1 MALTIADR
9 VRETTVTTGTGT
21 IALGGAVSNFE
32 TFTANLSNSDTT
44 YYAIVDNTNGAFE
57 VGLGTFTSSGT
68 TLARTT
74 IIASSNSNSAV
85 NLGAGTKDVFITIP
99 ASKMVIK
106 DASNAVDVPSLKI
119 NSTAV
124 SSTAAELNILSGKSF
139 VDEDDMSSN
148 SATGIPSQQSV
159 KAYVDNQQS
168 MGDGFYLEDDDG
180 TEVQITESKEVKIIG
195 SGVTT
200 NWTDTDNGT
209 DGDPYDLTITV
220 DAAQTGITSLLAT
233 DIKIGEDDQTK
244 IDFETADEIHF
255 YASNAEQV
263 YVADGILGPETD
275 SDVDLGTTGV
285 RFKDAYVDSVT
296 VTDNVTIGGTLTVN
310 GTTTTINST
319 TTTVD
324 DPIFTLGGDTAPGSD
339 DNKDRGIEFRWHNG
353 SAAKIGF
360 FGYDDSATAFT
371 VIPDATNSSEV
382 FSGTVGNA
390 VFGETT
396 VSKIILPDVTSGKI
410 LVGDGASY
418 EEVAMSGDV
427 GIASTGATT
436 IQADAVEASMLN
448 DNVISSQTELASGL
462 ASTDELLVSDAGTIK
477 RMDMSVVTTFMTSEG
492 FSKDDPTALAIALG

>member
-1 MALTIADR
+1 M
-9 VRETTVTTGTGT
+9 
-21 IALGGAVSNFE
+21 
-32 TFTANLSNSDTT
+32 
-44 YYAIVDNTNGAFE
+44 
-57 VGLGTFTSSGT
+57 
-68 TLARTT
+68 
-74 IIASSNSNSAV
+74 

-124 SSTAAELNILSGKSF
+124 TSTAAELNILDGKSF
-139 VDEDDMSSN
+139 VDEDDMSSD

-275 SDVDLGTTGV
+275 SDVDLGSTSV

-296 VTDNVTIGGTLTVN
+296 ITDNATVGGNLTVN
-310 GTTTTINST
+310 GTTTTVNST
-319 TTTVD
+319 VTTLV
-324 DPIFTLGGDTAPGSD
+324 DPILTIGGSDTD
-339 DNKDRGIEFRWHNG
+339 DNKDRGIEFKYNDG
-353 SAAKIGF
+353 SARVGF
-360 FGYDDSATAFT
+360 FGWDDSATKFT
-371 VIPDATNSSEV
+371 FLTAATNSSEV
-382 FSGTVGNA
+382 FSGSTGTIVANVEGNLTGNVTGNA
-390 VFGETT
+390 SGTAAT
-396 VSKIILPDVTSGKI
+396 V
-410 LVGDGASY
+410 
-418 EEVAMSGDV
+418 
-427 GIASTGATT
+427 TGAAQSNITSLGTLTTLTVDNVIINGTT
-436 IQADAVEASMLN
+436 IGHTSDTDLMTVASDKLTVAGEVEASSLDISGDADIDGTLEADAITVNGTALN
-448 DNVISSQTELASGL
+448 TVIG
-462 ASTDELLVSDAGTIK
+462 DES
-477 RMDMSVVTTFMTSEG
+477 
-492 FSKDDPTALAIALG
+492 TALAIALG